1 MKYLILTT
9 TLLLSINSY
18 SATDEPHP
26 IIDSNYISKY
36 SYNLESMN
44 IKDLQKTRIS
54 LKNYLDEDSIK
65 EIDSKKNL
73 EKKLLVALLE
83 YDDVRIQITNVI
95 DEIIQDYKVNIEI
108 ENTLLSFKDTFTNIN
123 ILYYVT
129 SNYRNIIKDNRP
141 LVKNLRDYKAYD
153 FRLGSAYLAMMSA
166 FHETEESKKFYSRL
180 VKDKKNDTTSIGKYN
195 KELKLAQVNINLVK
209 KDMETLSEISDIKAA
224 LSKIEKE
231 ISIRE

>member
-18 SATDEPHP
+18 SATEEHHP

-108 ENTLLSFKDTFTNIN
+108 ENTLLSFKDTFM
-123 ILYYVT
+123 
-129 SNYRNIIKDNRP
+129 NIIKDNRP

-209 KDMETLSEISDIKAA
+209 KDMETLSEISDIKAV

>member
-9 TLLLSINSY
+9 MLLLSINSY

-108 ENTLLSFKDTFTNIN
+108 ENTLLSFKDTFM
-123 ILYYVT
+123 
-129 SNYRNIIKDNRP
+129 NIIKDNRP

-209 KDMETLSEISDIKAA
+209 KDMETLTEISDIKAV

>member
-9 TLLLSINSY
+9 MLLLSINSY

-54 LKNYLDEDSIK
+54 LKNYLDEDGIK

-108 ENTLLSFKDTFTNIN
+108 ENTLLSFKDTFT
-123 ILYYVT
+123 
-129 SNYRNIIKDNRP
+129 NIIKDNRP

-209 KDMETLSEISDIKAA
+209 KDMETLSEISDIKAV

>member
-1 MKYLILTT
+1 
-9 TLLLSINSY
+9 
-18 SATDEPHP
+18 
-26 IIDSNYISKY
+26 
-36 SYNLESMN
+36 MN

-108 ENTLLSFKDTFTNIN
+108 ENTLLSFKDTFM
-123 ILYYVT
+123 
-129 SNYRNIIKDNRP
+129 NIIKDNRP

>member
-9 TLLLSINSY
+9 MLLLSINSY

-108 ENTLLSFKDTFTNIN
+108 ENTLLSFKDTFTNI
-123 ILYYVT
+123 
-129 SNYRNIIKDNRP
+129 IKDNRP

-209 KDMETLSEISDIKAA
+209 KDMETLSEISDIKAV

>member
-54 LKNYLDEDSIK
+54 LKNYLDENGIK
-65 EIDSKKNL
+65 EIDSKKKL

-108 ENTLLSFKDTFTNIN
+108 ENTLLSFKDTFM
-123 ILYYVT
+123 
-129 SNYRNIIKDNRP
+129 NIIKDNRP

-209 KDMETLSEISDIKAA
+209 KDMETLSEISDIKAV

>member
-9 TLLLSINSY
+9 MLLLSINSY

-65 EIDSKKNL
+65 EIDSKKKL

-108 ENTLLSFKDTFTNIN
+108 ENTLLSFKDTFM
-123 ILYYVT
+123 
-129 SNYRNIIKDNRP
+129 NIIKDNRP

-209 KDMETLSEISDIKAA
+209 KDMETLSEISDIKAV

>member
-54 LKNYLDEDSIK
+54 LKNYLDEDGIK

-108 ENTLLSFKDTFTNIN
+108 ENTLLSFKDTFT
-123 ILYYVT
+123 
-129 SNYRNIIKDNRP
+129 NIIKDNRP

-209 KDMETLSEISDIKAA
+209 KDMETLSEISDIKAV